1 MNSFKFKLFAMM
13 FSQLLKV
20 FLGLASTI
28 ILAKFLGAEDRGLF
42 AIAITI
48 PTILSLFLSFG
59 LPQINFIYSG
69 LYKDK
74 LDELMGISI
83 VVCIVMSA
91 ISTFGLI
98 SLNHLG
104 QNFIGKLSNGGT
116 LLIYLVCCLITLFTF
131 NFVFKELLKGR
142 GEIVLLSKIIS
153 FEAIGILIGYVICY
167 LLGLTLIE
175 ALWVQILAAGIS
187 FCIILTRLL
196 LKIRPKFKVTGQFL
210 LKIIKKG
217 YVYYLGSIA
226 IAIALHS
233 PVIIMNYYTV
243 DLKSIA
249 SFAIAYSLMQ
259 QCELLPSVLV
269 NVILPKLSNEKHD
282 PKNLEIKVLLAFR
295 LNISILLIALIAA
308 CLAVT
313 YIISPILGEE
323 YAYINKLSYIL
334 AIGVLFSSGSKII
347 NIYFNLMDHPKYDVL
362 PTWVRCFFQILLTII
377 LIDSFGV
384 EGVAWAIVISR
395 LIRIALSVMLMS
407 SAIKGNLGLFMP
419 KISDIYVIKSF
430 IYKKKIIR

>member
-1 MNSFKFKLFAMM
+1 MNSFKFKLIAMM

-48 PTILSLFLSFG
+48 PTILSLLLSFG

-91 ISTFGLI
+91 IGTFGLI

-104 QNFIGKLSNGGT
+104 QDFIGKLSNGGT
-116 LLIYLVCCLITLFTF
+116 LLIYLVCCLLILFTF

-142 GEIVLLSKIIS
+142 GEIILLSKIIS
-153 FEAIGILIGYVICY
+153 FEAIGILVGYTICY
-167 LLGLTLIE
+167 LFGLTLIE
-175 ALWVQILAAGIS
+175 ALWVQIIVAGIS

-196 LKIRPKFKVTGQFL
+196 LNIRPKFRVTGQFL
-210 LKIIKKG
+210 LKVIKKG

-233 PVIIMNYYTV
+233 PILIMNYYTV

-269 NVILPKLSNEKHD
+269 NVILPKLSNEKLD
-282 PKNLEIKVLLAFR
+282 PKNLEKKVLLAFR
-295 LNISILLIALIAA
+295 LNITILLVALIAA
-308 CLAVT
+308 CFAVT
-313 YIISPILGEE
+313 YIIFPILGDE

-347 NIYFNLMDHPKYDVL
+347 NIYFNLMDHPRYDVI
-362 PTWVRCFFQILLTII
+362 PTWVRCFFQIFLTVI
-377 LIDSFGV
+377 LIDRFGV

-395 LIRIALSVMLMS
+395 LIRIGLSLVLMS
-407 SAIKGNLGLFMP
+407 SAIKGNLGLFVP
-419 KISDIYVIKSF
+419 KLSDIHIIKSF
-430 IYKKKIIR
+430 ILKKKIIR